1 MAKRVPP
8 EYLRVLA
15 EHRRRLSRLADRRG
29 VAQLRKIYEEA
40 VRELEKRLAAVPGGR
55 RDKFTAHQQRLFL
68 GELRQGIALIIKRMA
83 GGLGDISRDVQTDA
97 LRSLIDDVGKL
108 EGKFTGA
115 EIVLPVEEAA
125 AFQGVVG
132 GKVRE
137 TMLRSHEQSMA
148 RYGARLIKAIEDQL
162 SSALLVGDDIGGAI
176 ERVKSAADLEWW
188 QAERVTRTEMIWAY
202 NATHQQGM
210 RETAKE
216 IPDMMMR
223 WTEYVTDA
231 SPGGMDQRVGVDSI
245 AMHGQ
250 VAPPS
255 GSFYFPSTLPKGA
268 RLTPEQQKEWPGVQ
282 RRFAGKSWAHPPN
295 RPNDRS
301 SVAPIRPHWGIPSWI
316 WESGRRVAWP

>member
-40 VRELEKRLAAVPGGR
+40 VRELEKRLAAVPGTR
-55 RDKFTAHQQRLFL
+55 RARFTPQQQRLFL
-68 GELRQGIALIIKRMA
+68 GQLRQGVALIIKRMA

-115 EIVLPVEEAA
+115 AIVLPVEEAA
-125 AFQGVVG
+125 KFQGVVSG
-132 GKVRE
+132 VRE
-137 TMLRSHEQSMA
+137 TMLRSHETSMA
-148 RYGARLIKAIEDQL
+148 KYGARLIKAMEDQL
-162 SSALLVGDDIGGAI
+162 SAAVLVGDDVGSAI

-202 NATHQQGM
+202 NATHQSGM

-216 IPDMMMR
+216 LPDMMMR
-223 WTEYVTDA
+223 WTEYVTDT
-231 SPGGMDQRVGVDSI
+231 SPSGMDQRVDVDSI

-250 VAPPS
+250 VAPPG
-255 GSFYFPSTLPKGA
+255 GSFYFPNTLPEGA
-268 RLTPEQQKEWPGVQ
+268 QLNAEQRKRWPGVQ

-301 SVAPIRPHWGIPSWI
+301 SIAPWRPHWGVPAWR
-316 WESGRRVAWP
+316 WEGGRRVQL